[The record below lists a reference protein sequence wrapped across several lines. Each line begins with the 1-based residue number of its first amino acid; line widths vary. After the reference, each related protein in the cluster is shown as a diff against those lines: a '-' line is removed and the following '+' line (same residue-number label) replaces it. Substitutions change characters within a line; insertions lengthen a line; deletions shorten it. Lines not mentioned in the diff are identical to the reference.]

1 MTTSLFRNITD
12 ADLFAIL
19 AESKKK
25 SKPDPANEKQKL
37 LTDVK
42 NKLNSVSF
50 KSINQRLASSLKPN
64 FQTAASSILKWIDM
78 SGSPKKVQKIQ
89 MRILFKKLNFNFN
102 KILSLRSH
110 LASRPL
116 T

>member
-1 MTTSLFRNITD
+1 MTNSLFRDITD

-19 AESKKK
+19 AENKKK
-25 SKPDPANEKQKL
+25 SKPAPANEKQKL

-50 KSINQRLASSLKPN
+50 KSINQRLASSLIPN

-78 SGSPKKVQKIQ
+78 TGSPKKVQ
-89 MRILFKKLNFNFN
+89 MRFLNTTEF
-102 KILSLRSH
+102 
-110 LASRPL
+110 
-116 T
+116 